1 MAKAIADKPFGR
13 PTTYKNEYCQQ
24 LVDHMAEG
32 FSFETFAATIDCNR
46 DTLYEWCK
54 VHKEFSDA
62 KKDGMDKSQI
72 YFEKLGKAAMLGKI
86 EGFSASVWIFSMKNR
101 FRWQDKVEISGG
113 DETKPLVLAY
123 KS

>member
-1 MAKAIADKPFGR
+1 MGFGR
-13 PTTYKNEYCQQ
+13 PSLYREEYCQQ

-32 FSFETFAATIDCNR
+32 FSFETFAATIDTHR

-54 VHKEFSDA
+54 VHPNFSDA
-62 KKDGMDKSQI
+62 KRTGTDKCQA

-86 EGFSASVWIFSMKNR
+86 DGFSSAVWIFSMKNR

-113 DETKPLVLAY
+113 DESKPLVLAY

>member
-1 MAKAIADKPFGR
+1 MAKAKRLRGQPTSYKP
-13 PTTYKNEYCQQ
+13 EYCQ
-24 LVDHMAEG
+24 LVIDQMAEG
-32 FSFETFAATIDCNR
+32 FSFETFAATIDTHR
-46 DTLYEWCK
+46 DTLYNWCK
-54 VHKEFSDA
+54 LFPDFSDA
-62 KKDGMDKSQI
+62 KKAGMDKSQV

-86 EGFSASVWIFSMKNR
+86 DGFSAAVWVFSMKNR

>member
-1 MAKAIADKPFGR
+1 MARAKRLRGQ
-13 PTTYKNEYCQQ
+13 PTTYREEYCDA
-24 LVDHMAEG
+24 LVKHMAEG
-32 FSFETFAATIDCNR
+32 FSFETFAATIDTHR
-46 DTLYEWCK
+46 DTLYNWCK
-54 VHKEFSDA
+54 LFPDFSDA
-62 KKDGMDKSQI
+62 KKEGMDKSQV

-86 EGFSASVWIFSMKNR
+86 DGFSSAVWIFSMKNR